1 MTRYFRWRKISRAD
15 TKQKISVLI
24 LLALNLYLLTDL
36 LGIFNKIAVVVI
48 EGTIQSQP
56 IIRVLDVLEKDF
68 FVRAI
73 VLRIN
78 SPGGGATDVH
88 EVYYKLL
95 KVKSKKPVVVSIDS
109 LGASGAY
116 YIASATDYIIAKQS
130 SEIGGV
136 GVIAEIPE
144 EVEKPN
150 IITSGPFKVIADE
163 KRILRNIE
171 QLKLDFI
178 EVIKFGRGE
187 KLKIDPFELTT
198 ARLYSGFDAKDIGLI
213 DEIGGLED
221 AILKASELAN
231 VRNFKIVYV
240 YPTIRI
246 FSPLYVSESHISSNT
261 TSSPVYYYLYVKL
274 RSIE

>member
-1 MTRYFRWRKISRAD
+1 M
-15 TKQKISVLI
+15 
-24 LLALNLYLLTDL
+24 LALNLYLLADL
-36 LGIFNKIAVVVI
+36 LGVFKIAVVVM
-48 EGTIQSQP
+48 EGTIRSQP
-56 IIRVLDVLEKDF
+56 IVKALDALEKDLL
-68 FVRAI
+68 VRAI

-78 SPGGGATDVH
+78 SPGGTAADVH

-116 YIASATDYIIAKQS
+116 YIATAADHIVAKQS
-130 SEIGGV
+130 SEVGGV

-144 EVEKPN
+144 VVEKPN
-150 IITSGPFKVIADE
+150 VIASGPFKVIADE

-178 EVIKFGRGE
+178 EIIKYGRRE
-187 KLKIDPFELTT
+187 KLKIDPLELTT
-198 ARLYSGFDAKDIGLI
+198 GRLYSGFDAKDIGLV

-221 AILKASELAN
+221 AISKAGELAKM
-231 VRNFKIVYV
+231 RNFRIVRV
-240 YPTIRI
+240 YPV
-246 FSPLYVSESHISSNT
+246 SHVLLPLYVSESHISSNT

-274 RSIE
+274 RSME